1 MRIFTLVLILTLTL
15 GFLTTAE
22 SGYSIPKIFK
32 GLLVFQDDWDVIGP
46 IIEKQIP
53 QYVQGAEAFPS
64 LKQMYEKVIKAFT
77 SGRSYSWRF
86 KNLGLVD
93 ALKAIMSPEKIEAA
107 IFQNLEKVTSRS
119 VYSAADKVA
128 NALRFGGV
136 SAVESAI
143 IGITEE
149 EAASVLAVLLVGEAA

>member
-64 LKQMYEKVIKAFT
+64 LKQMYEYKYIKMI
-77 SGRSYSWRF
+77 
-86 KNLGLVD
+86 N
-93 ALKAIMSPEKIEAA
+93 
-107 IFQNLEKVTSRS
+107 
-119 VYSAADKVA
+119 
-128 NALRFGGV
+128 
-136 SAVESAI
+136 
-143 IGITEE
+143 
-149 EAASVLAVLLVGEAA
+149 